1 MTQNGAPAPAPGQ
14 DNTLSTRPPQDL
26 VTISGTAIVIN
37 VPTTAPTCVEAR
49 IRDRYVQYTSDPRPD
64 AGGPGL
70 WRTGRDGVPVR
81 ISPFVIRRITVGQ
94 RGGIELEAALP
105 RTGETR
111 LYEGDPDEI
120 ASALHRAAA
129 RIGVRGDR
137 QGVFWALREFTA
149 LARRQAA
156 ARGGSL

>member
-1 MTQNGAPAPAPGQ
+1 MPAPSTEQ
-14 DNTLSTRPPQDL
+14 DGTRPPQDL
-26 VTISGTAIVIN
+26 VNIVGTAIVIN
-37 VPTTAPTCVEAR
+37 LPLTEPSRVDVR
-49 IRDRYVQYTSDPRPD
+49 IRDRFVQYTNDPTS
-64 AGGPGL
+64 GV
-70 WRTGRDGVPVR
+70 WRTSRDGRPERVTPYTL
-81 ISPFVIRRITVGQ
+81 RRITVGQ
-94 RGGIELEAALP
+94 RGGIEVEAALP

-111 LYEGDPDEI
+111 HYEGDPDEI